1 MSRKALLNL
10 ALVILII
17 AGIAAAVGLIL
28 YYDNLPERLSQHET
42 IVVGQNRFV
51 PGSQGALRVL
61 VRDSKDGAPLENAEV
76 QVALRPK
83 DGGKTVPLYSGATG
97 SGGTADITF
106 RVPADASP
114 ESTLTIETHSSLG
127 EDKVE
132 RPVTIE
138 RDYRVLLTTD
148 KPIYQPGQVIHV
160 RALALS
166 TFDLVP
172 AAGQPLE
179 VTIADGKGNKVF
191 RQTLTTSS
199 YGVAFTDFQLADEV
213 NTGPYKITASQG
225 NTSSEKTVTV
235 EHYVLPKFEVELATD
250 QPFYQPGQ
258 HVTGSLNARYFFGK
272 PVSEGQ
278 VKLEGFT
285 FDVQRNDV
293 FALEGTTDAE
303 GNFTF
308 EFDLPAYLTGS
319 DLEGG
324 LGRFYVAASVID
336 GAQHTETSNL
346 SLPVA
351 SNNITIQAVPEGGS
365 FRMGLENILYVMTST
380 PDGNPVQASLN
391 IQFPNTGKTLEAQTS
406 EYGLAEVTFI
416 PDSPYQYLIIQAQ
429 DAQGNRAQREFQFE
443 GEWNEQ
449 SVLLRPERPVY
460 QVGETMKLTLL
471 STLTQGT
478 AYLDIVREGQ
488 TISTRAVEMQN
499 GRGEAAV
506 DLSADMYGTLELH
519 AYKILPS
526 GSIVRD
532 TRLVVVSQANDLNVS
547 LSAAQAIYKPGET
560 AQLNLQ
566 VNGQGGEGVPSA
578 VGLAIV
584 DESVF
589 ALAETDPG
597 FAKLY
602 FLLEKEILT
611 PRYDLHGYSV
621 PDLMRGLPGGDPE
634 LYSAVNGAAQA
645 SLAEAVKQ
653 TNGMGGQTFSLNANS
668 HDDAMQ
674 RARDRQEAFFSSLSK
689 VTFGVYLLISLA
701 IAGISLYVL
710 LRERTLGRSIL
721 LAIAML
727 AMLLLIFVLLPSPPG
742 YDYRGAGVID
752 RVESW
757 FMWLE
762 YQGEWV
768 VFAILLLWLASL
780 LTLIVTAIVRK
791 DLLLGWTMGL
801 IVLFVVVMAAF
812 VYTSQYSDVIESEIA
827 GILTIIAF
835 IAIPVMMMMRSGGY
849 ILMKRYLRGLALLPV
864 SFLILFVVMGL
875 GTITMGMH
883 TTNGV
888 MLDGAVERELMAFPA
903 AAPQMMAG
911 GMKAVE
917 AQEAAPAGLDQS
929 AVTGQAGEPPRLRQY
944 FPETMLWLPDAVTDD
959 SGSLVLDVPVADSIT
974 TWRMTALASSQ
985 DGRLGSIDAP
995 LVVFQDFFIDLDL
1008 PLSLTVGDEIAIPVG
1023 IYNYLTEPQTVKLEL
1038 EQAEWFELQGEPT
1051 QELTIAANEISVAY
1065 FRIRATQFG
1074 MQPFKV
1080 TAWGSKMSDAI
1091 QKEVR
1096 VYPDGKEI
1104 RFSQSDRLVAGQPV
1118 QQTTNIPAEAIA
1130 GTQKLTVKVYPGVLS
1145 QVVEG
1150 LDSILRMP
1158 FGCFEQT
1165 SSATYPNALV
1175 MDYLKTTSQTAPEAQ
1190 MKAEEYINLGYQRLV
1205 TFEVGSTGG
1214 FSLFGEAPADRML
1227 TAYGL
1232 QEFADMSRV
1241 HNVDPDLVQRAAEW
1255 LLSQQDSDG
1264 SWENDRGLVHENTW
1278 SSLGNDRLPVTAY
1291 IVWSLADAGFA
1302 GDAATQKG
1310 LEYVREF
1317 QGQAEDP
1324 YVVAMVANAL
1334 VAADLKSEKHEI
1346 SSTTAAV
1353 LDRLAAMAQREGE
1366 SAFWQSSVATFMGG
1380 EGQTGSIETTAMA
1393 ALALLRAESHP
1404 EVANAALVYLVRQK
1418 DSFGTW
1424 HSTQATVLTLKALL
1438 QSVRGSEEGT
1448 NATVTITL
1456 NGGQEKTLNITPEN
1470 FDVVQMVSFADV
1482 NIGREN
1488 TVEIRAE
1495 GKGSLMYQVTG
1506 SYYLPWDQL
1515 VKYPELVPQSDAVRI
1530 DVAYDRAE
1538 LAVNDSVTETVTVT
1552 LTEPGAK
1559 AEQAMIDLGIP
1570 PGFSVQ
1576 TEDLEALVARYQD
1589 TLPDDPSPK
1598 INRYEL
1604 TGRQILLYVTNLSE
1618 GQPLAFSFRL
1628 QARFPLNVQSPASNA
1643 YDYYN
1648 PSVSGEIP
1656 PQRIVVNP

>member
-1 MSRKALLNL
+1 M
-10 ALVILII
+10 
-17 AGIAAAVGLIL
+17 
-28 YYDNLPERLSQHET
+28 
-42 IVVGQNRFV
+42 
-51 PGSQGALRVL
+51 
-61 VRDSKDGAPLENAEV
+61 
-76 QVALRPK
+76 
-83 DGGKTVPLYSGATG
+83 
-97 SGGTADITF
+97 
-106 RVPADASP
+106 
-114 ESTLTIETHSSLG
+114 
-127 EDKVE
+127 
-132 RPVTIE
+132 
-138 RDYRVLLTTD
+138 
-148 KPIYQPGQVIHV
+148 
-160 RALALS
+160 
-166 TFDLVP
+166 
-172 AAGQPLE
+172 
-179 VTIADGKGNKVF
+179 
-191 RQTLTTSS
+191 
-199 YGVAFTDFQLADEV
+199 
-213 NTGPYKITASQG
+213 
-225 NTSSEKTVTV
+225 
-235 EHYVLPKFEVELATD
+235 
-250 QPFYQPGQ
+250 
-258 HVTGSLNARYFFGK
+258 
-272 PVSEGQ
+272 
-278 VKLEGFT
+278 
-285 FDVQRNDV
+285 
-293 FALEGTTDAE
+293 
-303 GNFTF
+303 
-308 EFDLPAYLTGS
+308 
-319 DLEGG
+319 
-324 LGRFYVAASVID
+324 
-336 GAQHTETSNL
+336 
-346 SLPVA
+346 
-351 SNNITIQAVPEGGS
+351 
-365 FRMGLENILYVMTST
+365 
-380 PDGNPVQASLN
+380 
-391 IQFPNTGKTLEAQTS
+391 
-406 EYGLAEVTFI
+406 
-416 PDSPYQYLIIQAQ
+416 
-429 DAQGNRAQREFQFE
+429 
-443 GEWNEQ
+443 
-449 SVLLRPERPVY
+449 
-460 QVGETMKLTLL
+460 
-471 STLTQGT
+471 
-478 AYLDIVREGQ
+478 
-488 TISTRAVEMQN
+488 
-499 GRGEAAV
+499 
-506 DLSADMYGTLELH
+506 
-519 AYKILPS
+519 
-526 GSIVRD
+526 
-532 TRLVVVSQANDLNVS
+532 
-547 LSAAQAIYKPGET
+547 
-560 AQLNLQ
+560 
-566 VNGQGGEGVPSA
+566 
-578 VGLAIV
+578 
-584 DESVF
+584 
-589 ALAETDPG
+589 
-597 FAKLY
+597 
-602 FLLEKEILT
+602 
-611 PRYDLHGYSV
+611 
-621 PDLMRGLPGGDPE
+621 
-634 LYSAVNGAAQA
+634 
-645 SLAEAVKQ
+645 
-653 TNGMGGQTFSLNANS
+653 
-668 HDDAMQ
+668 
-674 RARDRQEAFFSSLSK
+674 
-689 VTFGVYLLISLA
+689 
-701 IAGISLYVL
+701 
-710 LRERTLGRSIL
+710 
-721 LAIAML
+721 
-727 AMLLLIFVLLPSPPG
+727 
-742 YDYRGAGVID
+742 
-752 RVESW
+752 
-757 FMWLE
+757 
-762 YQGEWV
+762 
-768 VFAILLLWLASL
+768 
-780 LTLIVTAIVRK
+780 
-791 DLLLGWTMGL
+791 
-801 IVLFVVVMAAF
+801 
-812 VYTSQYSDVIESEIA
+812 
-827 GILTIIAF
+827 
-835 IAIPVMMMMRSGGY
+835 
-849 ILMKRYLRGLALLPV
+849 
-864 SFLILFVVMGL
+864 
-875 GTITMGMH
+875 
-883 TTNGV
+883 
-888 MLDGAVERELMAFPA
+888 
-903 AAPQMMAG
+903 
-911 GMKAVE
+911 
-917 AQEAAPAGLDQS
+917 
-929 AVTGQAGEPPRLRQY
+929 
-944 FPETMLWLPDAVTDD
+944 
-959 SGSLVLDVPVADSIT
+959 
-974 TWRMTALASSQ
+974 
-985 DGRLGSIDAP
+985 
-995 LVVFQDFFIDLDL
+995 
-1008 PLSLTVGDEIAIPVG
+1008 TVGDEIAIPVG

-1065 FRIRATQFG
+1065 FRIRAMQFG

-1165 SSATYPNALV
+1165 SSTTYPNVLV
-1175 MDYLKTTSQTAPEAQ
+1175 MDYLKTTNQTAPEAQ

-1241 HNVDPDLVQRAAEW
+1241 HNVDSDLVQRAAEW

-1648 PSVSGEIP
+1648 PSVAGEIP